1 MGQLPLLGP
10 AQILN
15 HDPIHGPDGD
25 DRNAPLNLSACLRNY
40 LTLGIST
47 NFTTT
52 SFLCPRDE
60 HRRVARHRGPRS
72 QRTGARRHA
81 QQRLRVPT
89 PAYHREPGPGRPEKE
104 GPAYDLPIA
113 VRMLLS
119 SRQVDSVPTGAV
131 LLGELSR
138 EGGCATPRA
147 SWPWCRLRETKVI
160 PPYSFPLPTPT
171 RPHWWKTYRYSRSP
185 VSGTASNIFVVKTRL
200 SRWTTMSGRPL
211 MKPRVT
217 TRWTWPALKA

>member
-1 MGQLPLLGP
+1 MGQRPLLGP

-15 HDPIHGPDGD
+15 YHPIHGPDGD

-60 HRRVARHRGPRS
+60 HHRVARHRNPRS
-72 QRTGARRHA
+72 QRTGARRPA

-113 VRMLLS
+113 VCVLLS
-119 SRQVDSVPTGAV
+119 FGQIDFMPTGAV
-131 LLGELSR
+131 FLGELSL
-138 EGGCATPRA
+138 EGVAPHQGHAGHGVGCVRPKLY
-147 SWPWCRLRETKVI
+147 LRIRSHCQRRQGLFGGRHTGI
-160 PPYSFPLPTPT
+160 PGLQSQA
-171 RPHWWKTYRYSRSP
+171 PHRTSS
-185 VSGTASNIFVVKTRL
+185 L
-200 SRWTTMSGRPL
+200 
-211 MKPRVT
+211 
-217 TRWTWPALKA
+217 